1 MVSDSEIV
9 GRLHEILRAS
19 DLETT
24 TAAGVRRRL
33 EEEFSVNLYGRR
45 VFIREQIDLF
55 LRDAAAAQNDV
66 VEQEEEV
73 DENPQNDEEEVDE
86 NPQNDAVEKEQG
98 QKENTGADENGE
110 EEEAS
115 DEDEVGDKEGSKRKQ
130 RVTDVKKKGG
140 GFCKPCALS
149 PQLEELFGVSQL
161 ARTEVVKKLWEY
173 IREHNLQNPK
183 DRRKILCDDALH
195 QIFRVKSVD
204 MFKMNKALS
213 KHIWPLDEVV
223 TTSPC
228 TPAKSSQRKRQSKQD
243 EEEDEPKAKDKQPK
257 KGAIHKRKRSA
268 GSI

>member
-24 TAAGVRRRL
+24 TAACVRRRL

-66 VEQEEEV
+66 VEQVEEV
-73 DENPQNDEEEVDE
+73 GE

-115 DEDEVGDKEGSKRKQ
+115 DEEDEDEVSKRKQ
-130 RVTDVKKKGG
+130 SRVTDVKKKGG

-161 ARTEVVKKLWEY
+161 PRTAVVKKLWEY

-213 KHIWPLDEVV
+213 KHIWPLDEVALQSNLRKGNGKANK
-223 TTSPC
+223 T
-228 TPAKSSQRKRQSKQD
+228 KKKMSQRRKVNNPKRGQYIKENDLQD
-243 EEEDEPKAKDKQPK
+243 PSDKRRV
-257 KGAIHKRKRSA
+257 GLM
-268 GSI
+268 

>member
-1 MVSDSEIV
+1 MVSDFEIV

-73 DENPQNDEEEVDE
+73 DENPQND
-86 NPQNDAVEKEQG
+86 AVEKE
-98 QKENTGADENGE
+98 NTGVDENGE

-115 DEDEVGDKEGSKRKQ
+115 DEEDEDEVGDKEGSKRKQ
-130 RVTDVKKKGG
+130 SRVTDVKKKGG

-228 TPAKSSQRKRQSKQD
+228 TQAKSSQRKRQSKQD
-243 EEEDEPKAKDKQPK
+243 KEEDEPKTKDKQPK